1 MTNEEKLEKLA
12 RLKESQLNL
21 ESVMAQSDA
30 HASKCQKLGLSF
42 ADKYPAEF
50 SEYVSAN
57 EQWHANEEEF
67 KRIEAIV
74 PEVSEIAE

>member
-1 MTNEEKLEKLA
+1 MTNEEKSELLA

-21 ESVMAQSDA
+21 ESVMAHSDA

-42 ADKYPAEF
+42 KDKYPDDF
-50 SEYVSAN
+50 SEYVKAN
-57 EQWHANEEEF
+57 EHWHANEEEI

-74 PEVSEIAE
+74 PEVAEIAE